1 MKALIQ
7 GDKELGKKPEAK
19 KTGAPVAFGMP

>member
-19 KTGAPVAFGMP
+19 ETDAPVAFGMP

>member
-7 GDKELGKKPEAK
+7 GDKELGKKPEIK
-19 KTGAPVAFGMP
+19 KVGVPIAFGMP